1 MEIKANSEIFKRE
14 VLESGDV
21 VDGASVN
28 EYDVISIFEM

>member
-1 MEIKANSEIFKRE
+1 MEIKANSKIFKRE

-28 EYDVISIFEM
+28 EYYVISIFEM